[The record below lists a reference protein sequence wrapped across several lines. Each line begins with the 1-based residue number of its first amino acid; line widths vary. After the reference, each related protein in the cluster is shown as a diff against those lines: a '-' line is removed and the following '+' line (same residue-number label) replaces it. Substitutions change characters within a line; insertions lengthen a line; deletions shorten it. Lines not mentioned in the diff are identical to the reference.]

1 MRSELVDDTQ
11 NNVHRK
17 GGEGRK
23 KKKKNKE
30 KKEKKLNNTCIKIN
44 VSNHFRVKNDMH
56 ILRKK

>member
-30 KKEKKLNNTCIKIN
+30 KKEKN
-44 VSNHFRVKNDMH
+44 
-56 ILRKK
+56 